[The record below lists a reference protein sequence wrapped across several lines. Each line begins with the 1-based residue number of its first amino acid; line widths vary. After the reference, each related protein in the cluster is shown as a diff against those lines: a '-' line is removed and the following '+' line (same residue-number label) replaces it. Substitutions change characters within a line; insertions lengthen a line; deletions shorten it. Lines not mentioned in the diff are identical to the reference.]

1 MRLLIISHTPHYLR
15 QGEIVG
21 WGATIREIDHLATL
35 FESVVHLAP
44 LHSEPAPGSAMAY
57 ESDRVRLRAVRPAGG
72 GRLRDKLSIPLRYPG
87 YARAILQECRSADV
101 VHIRA
106 PANISLL
113 GLVLLAFLRQPA
125 LRWAKYAGDW
135 RRGGDEPW
143 SYRFQRWWLARGLH
157 RGLVTVNG
165 REPRPSA
172 HVRSF
177 LNPCLTEADLAD
189 GLAASQGKELCQPVR
204 MVFVGRMEWAKG
216 PGICLEIL
224 AHLIQ
229 AGIQGQLDL
238 IGEGEESARFEQQAR
253 DLGVFARVKFRGGLP
268 RDELGSYYEPAHF
281 ILLPSE
287 SEGWPK
293 VLSEAMAYGVVPI
306 SCAVGSIPEYL
317 AEFSSGAAL
326 RSRDPRLFSE
336 AIQSY
341 LRDLPRWREHSRN
354 AVRAARQFS
363 YGNYLKAVRG
373 LLDLP
378 GSPETVTACQA
389 VKPNYARK

>member
-15 QGEIVG
+15 QGKIVG
-21 WGATIREIDHLATL
+21 WGATVREIDHLAAL

-44 LHSEPAPGSAMAY
+44 LHGEAAPASAIAY
-57 ESDRVRLRAVRPAGG
+57 ESARVKLRAVRPAGG
-72 GRLRDKLSIPLRYPG
+72 ERRRDKWSIPLRYPG

-101 VHIRA
+101 IHIRA

-113 GLVLLAFLRQPA
+113 ALVLLAFVRRPA
-125 LRWAKYAGDW
+125 VRWAKYAGDW
-135 RRGGDEPW
+135 RRAGGEPW

-165 REPRPSA
+165 REPGQAA

-177 LNPCLTEADLAD
+177 LNPCLTEEDLAE
-189 GLAASQGKELCQPVR
+189 GLAASRGKELSQPVR
-204 MVFVGRMEWAKG
+204 LLFVGRMESAKG
-216 PGICLEIL
+216 TDICLEIL
-224 AHLIQ
+224 AHLGQ
-229 AGIQGQLDL
+229 AGILGQLDL
-238 IGEGEESARFEQQAR
+238 IGEGEESARFEQKAR
-253 DLGVFARVKFRGGLP
+253 DLGVWAKVKFHGGLP
-268 RDELGSYYEPAHF
+268 RHALGSFYETAQF

-306 SCAVGSIPEYL
+306 ACAVGSIPEYL
-317 AEFSSGAAL
+317 ADFSTGSAIN
-326 RSRDPRLFSE
+326 SRDPRLFSE
-336 AIQSY
+336 VILAY
-341 LRDLPRWREHSRN
+341 LRDPARWQEQSRK
-354 AVRAARQFS
+354 AVQAARQFS

-378 GSPETVTACQA
+378 GSAETVTA
-389 VKPNYARK
+389 